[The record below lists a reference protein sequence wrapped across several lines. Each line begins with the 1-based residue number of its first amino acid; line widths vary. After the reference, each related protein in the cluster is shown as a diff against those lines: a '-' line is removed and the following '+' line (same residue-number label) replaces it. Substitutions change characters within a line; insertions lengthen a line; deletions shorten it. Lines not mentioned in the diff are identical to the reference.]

1 MPNQPSFLS
10 INTELVGDVGSDSI
24 QNPVVLHMDS
34 SKRADGDA
42 VAEVEDQPT
51 ASSPAATE
59 SDCGAVHALELKNC
73 GSRF

>member
-42 VAEVEDQPT
+42 VAEVED
-51 ASSPAATE
+51 
-59 SDCGAVHALELKNC
+59 
-73 GSRF
+73 